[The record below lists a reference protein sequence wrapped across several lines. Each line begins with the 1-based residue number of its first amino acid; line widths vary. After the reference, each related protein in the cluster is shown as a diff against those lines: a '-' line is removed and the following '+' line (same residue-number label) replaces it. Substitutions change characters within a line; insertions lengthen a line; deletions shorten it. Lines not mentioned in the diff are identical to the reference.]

1 MSAPTIARPT
11 SIKMA
16 RSPIFVTG
24 KSGTQENDSLEYMDI
39 NLKVWAGDKTTPP
52 IPNLYTMSKNYGVV
66 GIINFE
72 LSDLIRSQFAHNFN
86 IYQEIGFIPSPL
98 NEVLW
103 VTATGQWTYTNQGS
117 FPKIT
122 TDHTTGTT
130 NAFLAADGWASKT
143 NTANQQVFDYVMTD
157 QRVHYVTAAT
167 NGVLPVRNVGISE
180 VTIEW
185 QNGDDD
191 QFYGSEGEA
200 WPVPSATYN
209 SQYEV
214 LYLGVYPGNLDSNP
228 QLNNLILPQNHAED
242 EWYDVVLRDAQGGEL
257 ERVRFQLVCEPK
269 YFPIQ
274 VAWVNRYGVMDNMT
288 FFKVSTEQG
297 AFTNDTYQRSL
308 YADGFTAPTLDKG
321 EYVDFNINSRNTINL
336 NSGFVD
342 EIYKN
347 IIQDIMMSEQVSVLV
362 TQELASTIWNNI
374 SILWQQWAA
383 YWNNG
388 NIAESY
394 WMAANPNRG
403 SVEYVKSV
411 NQRLINYAMSFT
423 FAFNE
428 RMTIR

>member
-1 MSAPTIARPT
+1 MSIPTIARPE

-24 KSGTQENDSLEYMDI
+24 KSGTQTGDSLEYMDI
-39 NLKVWAGDKTTPP
+39 NLKVWGGDKTTPP
-52 IPNLYTMSKNYGVV
+52 TSNTYTMSKNYSVNGV
-66 GIINFE
+66 INFE

-86 IYQEIGFIPSPL
+86 IYQEVGFVPSPL

-103 VTATGQWTYTNQGS
+103 VTATGQWTYINNGQ
-117 FPKIT
+117 FPAIT
-122 TDHTTGTT
+122 ADHTTGTT
-130 NAFLAADGWASKT
+130 NAFLVSDGWASKT
-143 NTANQQVFDYVMTD
+143 NTANEQVFEYVMTD
-157 QRVHYVTAAT
+157 ERVHYVTAAT
-167 NGVLPVRNVGISE
+167 YGVLPIRNNGVRYA
-180 VTIEW
+180 TIEW
-185 QNGDDD
+185 QNGDMDT
-191 QFYGSEGEA
+191 FYGAEGES
-200 WPVPSATYN
+200 WPTASATSN

-214 LYLGVYPGNLDSNP
+214 IYLGVYPGNLDSNSRLEP
-228 QLNNLILPQNHAED
+228 AIQPQNHADD
-242 EWYDVVLRDAQGGEL
+242 EWYDVVLRDGQGGEL
-257 ERVRFQLVCEPK
+257 QRVRFQMVCEPK
-269 YFPIQ
+269 YQPIQ
-274 VAWVNRYGVMDNMT
+274 VAWVNRYGVMDTMT

-308 YADGFTAPTLDKG
+308 YADGFTAPAIDKG

-342 EIYKN
+342 EAYKN
-347 IIQDIMMSEQVSVLV
+347 IIQDILMSEYSAVLI
-362 TQELASTIWNNI
+362 TQQLASTIWNNI

-394 WMAANPNRG
+394 WIAANPNRG
-403 SVEYVKSV
+403 SVEYLKSV